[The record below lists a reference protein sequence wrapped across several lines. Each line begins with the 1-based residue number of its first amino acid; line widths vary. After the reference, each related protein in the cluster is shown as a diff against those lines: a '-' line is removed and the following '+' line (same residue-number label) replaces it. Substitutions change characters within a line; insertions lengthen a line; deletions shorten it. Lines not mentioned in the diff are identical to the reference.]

1 MFLPYIPLS
10 FLIVHTVGD
19 FTLQNN
25 FMAVNKSKRLDA
37 LLLHVL
43 IYSFTFLLF
52 TGFAGYNF
60 EKLPLFFALTFISH
74 FVTDFVTSRISQRL
88 FPFIKTWPSIPEDRE
103 YTDLEGRGWR
113 SRHRFFE
120 CIGYDQLIHFAT
132 LSFTYQWLIR

>member
-52 TGFAGYNF
+52 TVFAGYDF
-60 EKLPLFFALTFISH
+60 EKLPLFFLITFLSH
-74 FVTDFVTSRISQRL
+74 FVTDFVTSRISRAL
-88 FPFIKTWPSIPEDRE
+88 FPFIKAWPSIPDDRE
-103 YTDLEGRGWR
+103 YIDMEGREGR

-120 CIGYDQLIHFAT
+120 CIGYDQLIHFTT